1 MKKTGL
7 LLSAILVF
15 MFIPGLAK
23 ADVSVNLRLDRAEAT
38 LMDTVRMVV
47 SVSGTRKIE
56 SEPTLNGLEEFS
68 VTKGGTSSRFEI
80 VNGSINS
87 GVEITYLIQPRKTG
101 TFRIGPAEVKVD
113 GEKFSSNTQVLTVL
127 KANVAKGSGQGPVFL
142 TAALSSTRAYVGE
155 QVLYTLKLYRQVKV
169 SDISLDLAATEQ
181 LTFKQL
187 GKPFEYQSVYDG
199 RTYQVLEIRYVLIPS
214 KEGAYG
220 IKPSTMRLMVYE
232 PRRGSRPRGL
242 FQDPFFGDR
251 FSSGQPRAVTSQ
263 ALDLTVIPLPT
274 TGRPAGFSGLVGS
287 FEIESRLEPTTIKA
301 GESATLTVR
310 LKGRGNVN
318 NIPDLKGPDLSHAK
332 VYADQPVLEIEPDA
346 KGLSGQKIMKWA
358 IVPEKEG
365 LYHIQPLC
373 VSFFD
378 TENHQYREINTP
390 RLSLSVLPGQ
400 PEKIQAST
408 YPAETDAA
416 GGPSKQEVKEL
427 GSDILPIHTSLRVLT
442 SRAWTRPEGLFLW
455 LVLLVPFLVYTA
467 IFLGI
472 RFRNRSARSLGAVRA
487 KKAAKILIRQCH
499 HKGLGSSD
507 LVQCIRIYL
516 NERFGLSLGSLTPG
530 EAYEVLRSKG
540 VKHDRAQELREMLK
554 RVENDIYT
562 GRGQE
567 RCDTAQDIP
576 KLVKQIEKEIR

>member
-1 MKKTGL
+1 ML
-7 LLSAILVF
+7 
-15 MFIPGLAK
+15 IPGLAK
-23 ADVSVNLRLDRAEAT
+23 ADVSVTLRLDRAEAT
-38 LMDTVRMVV
+38 LMDTVRMLL

-56 SEPTLNGLEEFS
+56 SEPVFHGLEEFN

-87 GVEITYLIQPRKTG
+87 GIETTYFIQPRKTG
-101 TFRIGPAEVKVD
+101 TFQIGPVEIKVD
-113 GEKFSSNTQVLTVL
+113 GKAFSSNTQVLTVL
-127 KANVAKGSGQGPVFL
+127 KANVAKGSGRGPVFL

-155 QVLYTLKLYRQVKV
+155 QVLYTLKLYRQVRV
-169 SDISLDLAATEQ
+169 SDISLDLGETEQ

-187 GKPFEYQSVYDG
+187 SKPFEYQSVYDG

-220 IKPSTMRLMVYE
+220 IKPSTMRLTVYE
-232 PRRGSRPRGL
+232 PRRGSRPRGV
-242 FQDPFFGDR
+242 FEDPFFGDR
-251 FSSGQPRAVTSQ
+251 FFSSGQPGAVTSQ
-263 ALDLTVIPLPT
+263 ALDLTVLPLPT
-274 TGRPAGFSGLVGS
+274 TGRPADFSGLVGS
-287 FEIESRLEPTTIKA
+287 FEIESRLEPTTINA

-318 NIPDLKGPDLSHAK
+318 SMPDLKGPDLSHAK

-346 KGLSGQKIMKWA
+346 KGLSGWKIMKWA

-365 LYHIQPLC
+365 LYHIPPLC

-378 TENHQYREINTP
+378 TENHQYRVINTS

-408 YPAETDAA
+408 YPSETDAA
-416 GGPSKQEVKEL
+416 GGPSKQAVKEL

-442 SRAWTRPEGLFLW
+442 ARAWTRPEGLLLW
-455 LVLLVPFLVYTA
+455 LVLFLPFLVYAAT
-467 IFLGI
+467 FSGI
-472 RFRNRSARSLGAVRA
+472 RLRNRSARSLGVVRA
-487 KKAAKILIRQCH
+487 KKAAKILIRQCR
-499 HKGLGSSD
+499 HKGLGSRD

-516 NERFGLSLGSLTPG
+516 NDRFGLSLGSLTPG

-540 VKHDRAQELREMLK
+540 VKHDTAQELREMLK

-567 RCDTAQDIP
+567 TCDTAQDIP

>member
-7 LLSAILVF
+7 LLSVVLVF
-15 MFIPGLAK
+15 MFMPGLAK
-23 ADVSVNLRLDRAEAT
+23 ADVSVSLRLDRAEAT
-38 LMDTVRMVV
+38 VMDTVRMVV

-56 SEPTLNGLEEFS
+56 SQPVFHGLEEFS
-68 VTKGGTSSRFEI
+68 VTKKETSSRFGI
-80 VNGSINS
+80 VNGNINS
-87 GVEITYLIQPRKTG
+87 GIEITYLIQPKKTG

-113 GEKFSSNTQVLTVL
+113 GKGFSSNTQVLTVL
-127 KANVAKGSGQGPVFL
+127 KANVAKGGGRGPIFL
-142 TAALSSTRAYVGE
+142 TATLSSTRAYVEE
-155 QVLYTLKLYRQVKV
+155 QVLYILKLYRQVKV
-169 SDISLDLAATEQ
+169 SDISLELPEVEQ

-187 GKPFEYQSVYDG
+187 SKPLEYQSVYDG

-214 KEGAYG
+214 KEGLYG

-242 FQDPFFGDR
+242 FEDHF

-263 ALDLTVIPLPT
+263 ALDLTIIPLPA

-287 FEIESRLEPTTIKA
+287 FEIESRLEPTTINA

-318 NIPDLKGPDLSHAK
+318 SMPDLKGPELSHAK
-332 VYADQPVLEIEPDA
+332 VYEDQPVLEIEPGP
-346 KGLSGQKIMKWA
+346 KGLSGRKIMKWA
-358 IVPEKEG
+358 IVPGKEG

-378 TENHQYREINTP
+378 TENHQYRVINTS

-416 GGPSKQEVKEL
+416 GGPSKQEVKEV

-442 SRAWTRPEGLFLW
+442 ARAWTRPGGLFLW
-455 LVLLVPFLVYTA
+455 LVLLLPFLVYAAT
-467 IFLGI
+467 FSGL
-472 RFRNRSARSLGAVRA
+472 RLRNRSARSLSAVKA
-487 KKAAKILIRQCH
+487 KKAAKILIRQCR
-499 HKGLGSSD
+499 HKGIGSSD
-507 LVQCIRIYL
+507 LVQCIRNYL
-516 NERFGLSLGSLTPG
+516 NDRFGLSLGTFTSG

-540 VKHDRAQELREMLK
+540 VKHDTAQELREMLK

-567 RCDTAQDIP
+567 TCDAAQDIP